1 MAHFNLITD
10 LIETCAS
17 PGCAV
22 CRLVDRDVR
31 QYIDSFFYESITVVE
46 RRAEIRAA
54 RGFCSVHGSI
64 LAGHSRTLGTAIIHH
79 DVVND
84 VLRGFPEGGANGGA
98 KGGVFRAAWSSAR
111 DAVARALRPRR
122 ECVLCDHERHQERI
136 LLEALING
144 LPDDKIRAA
153 FEQSGGLCFP
163 HLQAALQLRDI
174 RADNLRL
181 MIDLER
187 RMLSGLR
194 DELATFIHKSN
205 GSYEFTAM
213 GAESD
218 SPARATKLVSGR
230 VFGRRAY

>member
-1 MAHFNLITD
+1 MAQFNLISD
-10 LIETCAS
+10 LIETMAT

-46 RRAEIRAA
+46 RRTEIRAA

-79 DVVND
+79 DVIND
-84 VLRGFPEGGANGGA
+84 ILRGFPPGTKRGGALRIALSNA
-98 KGGVFRAAWSSAR
+98 REAA
-111 DAVARALRPRR
+111 ARALKPRR
-122 ECVLCDHERHQERI
+122 ECVLCEHERHQERI
-136 LLEALING
+136 LLEALVNG
-144 LPDDKIRAA
+144 LPDEKIRSA
-153 FEQSGGLCFP
+153 FERSGGLCIP
-163 HLQAALQLRDI
+163 HLQAALQLRHI

-181 MIDLER
+181 LIDMER
-187 RMLSGLR
+187 RMLGTLR
-194 DELATFIHKSN
+194 DELDTFIHKSN
-205 GSYEFTAM
+205 GSYEFVAM

-230 VFGRRAY
+230 VFGRRA